1 MWVAV
6 LNLLSTNDDISA
18 SFLTVIV
25 ILMDILRLIFLV
37 KNYRILTVQRS
48 RIHLSMILQAKVL
61 TLSKKSDT
69 QNFGF
74 VILLI

>member
-1 MWVAV
+1 M

-25 ILMDILRLIFLV
+25 ILMDTLRLIFLV
-37 KNYRILTVQRS
+37 KNYHILTVQRS
-48 RIHLSMILQAKVL
+48 RIHLSMILRAKVL
-61 TLSKKSDT
+61 TLSKKSDM

>member
-1 MWVAV
+1 M

-25 ILMDILRLIFLV
+25 ILMDTLRLIFLV
-37 KNYRILTVQRS
+37 KNYHILTVQCS

-61 TLSKKSDT
+61 TLSKKSDM

>member
-1 MWVAV
+1 MWVEV